1 MELGAFSTV
10 LLWSGDGEEE
20 KRGGAASGESEVD
33 PELWNEKLNYSK
45 TN

>member
-33 PELWNEKLNYSK
+33 PCDELGRLLLSGFI
-45 TN
+45 